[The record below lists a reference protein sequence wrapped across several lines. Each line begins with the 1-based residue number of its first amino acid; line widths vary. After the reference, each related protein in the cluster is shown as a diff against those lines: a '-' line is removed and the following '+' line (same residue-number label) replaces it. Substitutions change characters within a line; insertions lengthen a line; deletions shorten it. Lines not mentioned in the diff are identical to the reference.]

1 MIYFVSFVLI
11 AAILFLVFFGRKL
24 RNPSK
29 ALLNAGTTN
38 TPSGKY
44 YTTLARLNKKAIL
57 IPEHSRYMHTQVI
70 GSTGSG
76 KTRYVFFPSIYQ
88 DILRGAGCFIL
99 DVKSNMFVP
108 IGSYVQFSGRDKD
121 FCYFDIASPRS
132 FTYNPLIGDDPDEV
146 AGRIST
152 ALYSDNERNDDFYKE
167 IGHRFIHSLVR
178 LLYTYNNRITFSDI
192 YQGTNDVETLTRLC
206 QGKEDNVDAE
216 YFIKNWIEKKEE
228 YRQEKLI
235 GLINKLSPF
244 VASKWAHLINTYDP
258 DILME
263 DVVMNNKVFLFGVS
277 SQNNTS
283 TYKALTTLT
292 LMNLQNIIAKRYNI
306 QKKDGFFVYLDEFKD
321 IVYPQFADL
330 INKAREAKIGIMLG
344 HQSLGDL
351 SSISKAFENTVLT
364 NTRNKVILN
373 LDNVESAEYFSK
385 QIGTKKSIEKT
396 VSYAQE
402 GIWSV
407 AKGHSEKL
415 VDEFIV
421 HPNVLKLLPTGQA
434 ILRIADSET
443 GGRHFSVK
451 LMHVTEKP
459 FDINA
464 VKRPKDDKPKIEN
477 TCGKKE
483 KLPEKSDSIKGI
495 ETPVQNDVL
504 GGKRVK
510 KFTDNLSKAAK
521 RRSKQ
526 NEKPEAAEPMP
537 NKLKDILD

>member
-1 MIYFVSFVLI
+1 MIYYVVFILIVSVSVLI
-11 AAILFLVFFGRKL
+11 FFGKKL
-24 RNPSK
+24 KNPSK

-38 TPSGKY
+38 IPSGKY
-44 YTTLARLNKKAIL
+44 YTTLARINKKAIL

-108 IGSYVQFSGRDKD
+108 VGSYVQFSGRDKD
-121 FCYFDIASPRS
+121 FCYFDIASPGS

-192 YQGTNDVETLTRLC
+192 YQATNDVETLTRLC
-206 QGKEDNVDAE
+206 RGKEDNVDAE

-235 GLINKLSPF
+235 GLINKLAPF
-244 VASKWAHLINTYDP
+244 VSSRWAPLINTYNP

-263 DVVMNNKVFLFGVS
+263 DVVMNNKIFLFGVS

-306 QKKDGFFVYLDEFKD
+306 AKKDGFFLYLDEFKD

-351 SSISKAFENTVLT
+351 SSISKAFENTILT

-451 LMHVTEKP
+451 LMHVAEKP
-459 FDINA
+459 FDISA
-464 VKRPKDDKPKIEN
+464 VKRPSAAKLEVESS
-477 TCGKKE
+477 CGKKE
-483 KLPEKSDSIKGI
+483 KSPEKSDNIKGI
-495 ETPVQNDVL
+495 ETPAKNDLSGDKKVKTFAVNL
-504 GGKRVK
+504 DKATKRRNKLNGKPA
-510 KFTDNLSKAAK
+510 AAK
-521 RRSKQ
+521 
-526 NEKPEAAEPMP
+526 PLP
-537 NKLKDILD
+537 NKLKDFLD